1 MKKCVALHVF
11 SRFLT
16 HFLCKFRKW
25 PSNKI
30 FFVNSFHLQISQISS
45 RNFLCKFLG
54 SIFFVNLMPKTV
66 FFDHFSSK
74 IVKNR
79 RKMAIFDQKMT
90 KNFVS
95 SYTGGFFRPLGRPL
109 GIFDFFFSRNFQKL
123 LAQPLFFL
131 AKIDFF
137 QGPLAQPLFFFGT
150 RAFPGAKNGA
160 KWAKNGSK
168 WPPEWSK
175 IDQKWSKNDRK
186 MIEKWSKN
194 DRKMIKNRSKIDQ
207 KWSKI
212 VNYWRVKKKSAG

>member
-1 MKKCVALHVF
+1 MEVRNYERQDFGYGCGWFCSRPERIDDFRNLQMKKCVALHVF
-11 SRFLT
+11 TRFLT

-95 SYTGGFFRPLGRPL
+95 SYTRGFFSSLARPLS
-109 GIFDFFFSRNFQKL
+109 IFDFFFSRNFQSL

-131 AKIDFF
+131 PKIDFF
-137 QGPLAQPLFFFGT
+137 QSALAQPLFFFGT

-160 KWAKNGSK
+160 KRGQKWAKMT
-168 WPPEWSK
+168 PRMVK
-175 IDQKWSKNDRK
+175 IDQK
-186 MIEKWSKN
+186 
-194 DRKMIKNRSKIDQ
+194 
-207 KWSKI
+207 
-212 VNYWRVKKKSAG
+212 